1 MVYVLR
7 AISDDALDVKVQYEI
22 GYLLLRSLYLQ
33 RLVDNASCPLT
44 NMSFPRDST
53 RPCYQLRR
61 ASVVILSCTPS
72 HPRWSVSLSL
82 PYDMTVLLYDSHI
95 TLSSYHVILLSLTL
109 LTDRCSKAACRVQKS
124 HSAMYPGNMNVDHL
138 RGR

>member
-72 HPRWSVSLSL
+72 HPRWSVLLSL
-82 PYDMTVLLYDSHI
+82 PYDMTVLLYDTHI
-95 TLSSYHVILLSLTL
+95 TLFLPCDSFVAHSSY
-109 LTDRCSKAACRVQKS
+109 
-124 HSAMYPGNMNVDHL
+124 
-138 RGR
+138 

>member
-72 HPRWSVSLSL
+72 HPRWSVLLSL

-109 LTDRCSKAACRVQKS
+109 LTDRCSKAACRVPKS